1 MAPTSRIFL
10 TRHAQAEHNVEDDY
24 SIPDAPL
31 TPLGK
36 RQAARLPSLSDE
48 LQNTVDVI
56 LSSPLRRTLQ
66 TVSLGYPKAVKRLG
80 GLSKVVCVPQL
91 QGSDR
96 QVLEQDPEFAEF
108 DLSSLTPDWTSKQ
121 GFYAADETTL
131 NARAK
136 WIRQYLRERP
146 EANIVVMAHGDIL
159 RRIIQEP
166 YPWTNAEVREFQFV
180 PEKVQTDECPLY
192 AVQDI
197 AAGGR
202 TDAALES
209 SDQNT
214 NSYPAN
220 SAPKLPVLSDQ
231 GAPLDPKSDVA
242 QSGMLASIEE
252 RVKQIQASVDT
263 QAGEL
268 EDLDRRLAEA
278 EAKKSAMEN

>member
-1 MAPTSRIFL
+1 MAPTSRVFL

-36 RQAARLPSLSDE
+36 RQAARLPSLTDE
-48 LQNTVDVI
+48 LQNSVDVI

-66 TVSLGYPKAVKRLG
+66 TVSLGYSKAVKRLG
-80 GLSKVVCVPQL
+80 GTSKVVCVPQL
-91 QGSDR
+91 Q
-96 QVLEQDPEFAEF
+96 
-108 DLSSLTPDWTSKQ
+108 
-121 GFYAADETTL
+121 AADETTL
-131 NARAK
+131 NARAR
-136 WIRQYLRERP
+136 WIRQHLRERP
-146 EANIVVMAHGDIL
+146 EANIVVVAHGDIL

-180 PEKVQTDECPLY
+180 PEKVQTDDCPLY

-209 SDQNT
+209 PEQNT
-214 NSYPAN
+214 DSYPAN

-231 GAPLDPKSDVA
+231 GAPLDPKADVA

-252 RVKQIQASVDT
+252 RVKQMYVRHPSSPSQASVDT
-263 QAGEL
+263 QASEL

-278 EAKKSAMEN
+278 EAKKSALEN